1 MNMPAN
7 HIIAYVLFALAL
19 AALIRTIR
27 LAISG
32 EFDYAKGGPE
42 GFEEKL
48 VMKRTEHPGR
58 FWVLW
63 FLQMTG
69 VAIIVLFG
77 LRYKEWL

>member
-1 MNMPAN
+1 MNIPAN
-7 HIIAYVLFALAL
+7 HIIAYILFALAL

-63 FLQMTG
+63 LLQMTG

-77 LRYKEWL
+77 LRYLEWL